1 MVSAEEVR
9 RGAVG
14 RSAALLRAVRPAQWT
29 KNLFVLAPLLFGKAA
44 TETGPALRT
53 VAAAVSF
60 CGIASALYLLN
71 DVRDREADRAHPVKR
86 SRPIAAGGLSPTA
99 ALAASAVLGI
109 LSFALVAFASPAA
122 AAWAAVYAGLIVLY
136 TFGLK
141 SVALFDVFVVAA
153 GFVLR
158 VLAGSAAAGVLASQ
172 WLLLCTFFLAL
183 FLALSKRRGEL
194 TEYGAAGRESLR
206 GVPVS
211 LFESLENVTLGMTIV
226 CYSLY
231 TVSPETVAWFRTNR
245 LLVSVPVVVFG
256 MFRWRLLETQGK
268 GEDTTKSL
276 LTDPGL
282 LATIAV
288 WAALCAAVIYF
299 PGPPLR

>member
-1 MVSAEEVR
+1 V
-9 RGAVG
+9 
-14 RSAALLRAVRPAQWT
+14 
-29 KNLFVLAPLLFGKAA
+29 
-44 TETGPALRT
+44 LRT
-53 VAAAVSF
+53 VVTAASF

-71 DVRDREADRAHPVKR
+71 DVRDREADQVHPLKR
-86 SRPIAAGGLSPTA
+86 NRPIASGALSPST
-99 ALAASAVLGI
+99 ALATSAVLGA
-109 LSFALVAFASPAA
+109 LSFLLLASAA
-122 AAWAAVYAGLIVLY
+122 RDAVVWAAVYALLIFLY
-136 TFGLK
+136 SFGLK
-141 SVALFDVFVVAA
+141 SVALFDVFIVAS

-158 VLAGSAAAGVLASQ
+158 VLAGSSAAGVRASH

-194 TEYGAAGRESLR
+194 ADHGASGRDSLR
-206 GVPVS
+206 GVPVG

-231 TVSPETVAWFRTNR
+231 TVSPETVAWFRTDG

-256 MFRWRLLETQGK
+256 MFRWRLLETRGK

-288 WAALCAAVIYF
+288 WAAVCAAVIYF